1 MTVLDC
7 VLAALQS
14 LRVNLMRSFL
24 TALGIIIGV
33 GAVITM
39 VSIGAGAE
47 ARVQALIQNIGSNLI
62 IVVPGA
68 TSASGVRLGRGSKK
82 TLTEDDA
89 IAIQNEISSV
99 VVAGPSVRGS
109 GQLIFGNLNWF
120 TPLRGVNPAYLEA
133 REWAVQSGR
142 TISTEDVKAAA
153 KVALLGT
160 SVVEQLFPGQDPV
173 GQIMRINRVP
183 FTVIGVLQEK
193 GQTPRGTDQDDIV
206 QIPISTAK
214 KRVIGGRKVKGR
226 LVDDISIKA
235 ASAEL
240 VEDTE
245 NDVRDLLRQRHRLR
259 IGQPDDFSIRNISEM
274 LEARA
279 ESSRVM
285 SMLLAAVA
293 AVSLVVGGI
302 GIMNIML
309 VSVTERTREIGL
321 RLAIGARSRD
331 ILNQFL
337 IESLTLAVAGGAIGL
352 VAGVAASIGIAQM
365 AGWPVLIRPDVVL
378 LAIGFSAGVGV
389 FFGYYPA
396 RKAANLDPIEAL
408 RYE

>member
-1 MTVLDC
+1 M
-7 VLAALQS
+7 
-14 LRVNLMRSFL
+14 
-24 TALGIIIGV
+24 
-33 GAVITM
+33 
-39 VSIGAGAE
+39 
-47 ARVQALIQNIGSNLI
+47 
-62 IVVPGA
+62 
-68 TSASGVRLGRGSKK
+68 
-82 TLTEDDA
+82 
-89 IAIQNEISSV
+89 
-99 VVAGPSVRGS
+99 
-109 GQLIFGNLNWF
+109 
-120 TPLRGVNPAYLEA
+120 
-133 REWAVQSGR
+133 GR
-142 TISTEDVKAAA
+142 TISDEDVKAAA

-160 SVVEQLFPGQDPV
+160 SVIEQLFPGQDPV

-214 KRVIGGRKVKGR
+214 KRVIGGRNVKGR
-226 LVDDISIKA
+226 LVDDVSIKA
-235 ASAEL
+235 ASADL
-240 VEDTE
+240 VEETE
-245 NDVRDLLRQRHRLR
+245 NDVRELLRQRHRLR
-259 IGQPDDFSIRNISEM
+259 PGQPDDFSIRNISEM

-285 SMLLAAVA
+285 TMLLAAVA
-293 AVSLVVGGI
+293 AVSLLVGGI

-337 IESLTLAVAGGAIGL
+337 IESLTLSVIGGAIGL
-352 VAGVAASIGIAQM
+352 VAGVAASVGIAQV
-365 AGWPVLIRPDVVL
+365 ADWPVLIEPEVVL
-378 LAIGFSAGVGV
+378 LAIGFSAAVGV

-396 RKAANLDPIEAL
+396 RKAARMDPIEAL